1 MQTTGKTLNLM
12 MMTAMTIATALLGLP
27 GAPAQAAHIEQDTSA
42 IADAMV
48 ASVGDLRTLAALAT
62 AADERVAATARRR
75 LRAAGPAGLAAFTTL
90 HAEAIGAAASPA
102 PNSLARFLGLSVG
115 TGPDIARTQVLDTLD
130 ELCAQRDC
138 AASRL
143 YWYTDLESATAAAR
157 ASGKPILS
165 LRLLGDLRDELSCAN
180 SRLFRAL
187 LYPDPAVAEL
197 LGQRFVL
204 HWQSERPAPKITI
217 DFGDGRSI
225 ESTITGNSVHYVL
238 DREGRVVDALPGLM
252 TPAAFVAGLERAA
265 GVAATTV
272 DLDRPTRAQALR
284 THHETR
290 QAELARAWDREL
302 RAIGQAPGRAPRRSL
317 AGAAPRAG
325 DAAPIAITKSGI
337 ELPMLGMLGEEV
349 APLSDTE
356 LFDRLA
362 GRHEADVQFSGTT
375 LALLA
380 RHQWRSGDASRDAS
394 ELARATANL
403 RRAVALDTLRNEYDL
418 HRTIHGWFVAG
429 DQDLEALHRRV
440 YDELFLTPRS
450 DPWLG
455 LAAPSIYTGLDGGG
469 RRVQAHL

>member
-1 MQTTGKTLNLM
+1 MQTTGKTWTLM
-12 MMTAMTIATALLGLP
+12 TMTMTIAAALLGVP
-27 GAPAQAAHIEQDTSA
+27 GAPAQAAHIEQDMTA

-62 AADERVAATARRR
+62 AGDDRVAATARRR
-75 LRAAGPAGLAAFTTL
+75 LRAAGPAGLTAFTTL
-90 HAEAIGAAASPA
+90 HDHVIAAAAAPA
-102 PNSLARFLGLSVG
+102 PGSLARLLGLSLG
-115 TGPDIARTQVLDTLD
+115 TGPDVARAQVLDSLD
-130 ELCAQRDC
+130 EICGQRDC

-187 LYPDPAVAEL
+187 LYPDPAVAAL

-265 GVAATTV
+265 VLAAATV
-272 DLDRPTRAQALR
+272 DLDRPARALALR
-284 THHETR
+284 AHHNTR
-290 QAELARAWDREL
+290 QIELTQAWNREL
-302 RAIGQAPGRAPRRSL
+302 DAIGQGPRQLARRRSVGGL
-317 AGAAPRAG
+317 PRAG
-325 DAAPIAITKSGI
+325 NAAPLAASKAAI
-337 ELPMLGMLGEEV
+337 EVPMLGIFGEDV
-349 APLSDTE
+349 APLSDAE

-362 GRHEADVQFSGTT
+362 DRHSADLQFSPAT
-375 LALLA
+375 LTLLA
-380 RHQWRSGDASRDAS
+380 RQQWRSGDAARDAA
-394 ELARATANL
+394 ELGQATTNL

-418 HRTIHGWFVAG
+418 HRTIHGWFGAG
-429 DQDLEALHRRV
+429 DQELEALNRRV

-455 LAAPSIYTGLDGGG
+455 LAAPSIYSGLDGGG
-469 RRVQAHL
+469 RRVQARL